1 MKIILLSLL
10 LVAIVMCQPNVVV
23 NPIYS
28 KKKVGGFTQLTQDK
42 LLMYQNE
49 NDDFKIALEK
59 AKAEY
64 LSTHNDNLGELI
76 KAS

>member
-1 MKIILLSLL
+1 
-10 LVAIVMCQPNVVV
+10 
-23 NPIYS
+23 
-28 KKKVGGFTQLTQDK
+28 
-42 LLMYQNE
+42 MYQNE